1 MTAPSDAWALLKER
15 LTDARRTKME
25 AVAAQRTRHIR
36 LVVQDVHQPHNISAC
51 LRSADAFGVD
61 TVDVVTLRESFRP
74 STVARGVG
82 GWITVHKHTS
92 VDDCVRVLRAGGYSI
107 VAGLPRQDS
116 VPLYDLPVTARLA
129 VVFGNEHAGI
139 DSEWLKHVDRAF
151 TIPMVGMVESLNISV
166 SAAIT
171 LAHLT
176 HAARAALPPEAYLLA
191 PAERELLLNTWITEQ
206 IPSWEG
212 ELARARAP
220 ARGPAKT
227 PG

>member
-1 MTAPSDAWALLKER
+1 MTGPTTVPPSDAWSLLKGR
-15 LTDARRTKME
+15 LTEPRRSKMA

-36 LVVQDVHQPHNISAC
+36 LVIQDVHQPHNVSAC
-51 LRSADAFGVD
+51 LRSADAFGID
-61 TVDVVTLRESFRP
+61 TVDIVTLKESFKP
-74 STVARGVG
+74 STVARGVS
-82 GWITVHKHTS
+82 GWLTVHKHKS
-92 VDDCVRVLRAGGYSI
+92 VADCVAVLRAGGYHI

-116 VPLYDLPVTARLA
+116 VPLYDLPVTRRLA

-139 DSEWLKHVDRAF
+139 DSEWLKHVDHPF

-176 HAARAALPPEAYLLA
+176 HTARAAVDPAAYFLNA
-191 PAERELLLNTWITEQ
+191 AERELLLNTWITEQ

-212 ELARARAP
+212 ELARAR
-220 ARGPAKT
+220 GK
-227 PG
+227 